1 MKNVRVLFSKKGR
14 LKFVS
19 HLDMNRFFT
28 RVLRKS
34 GLPIWYTEGFNP
46 HPYLTFALPLSL
58 GFESE
63 YEILDFRIL
72 DDELSLDTIK
82 ERLSLVVPCDIKILE
97 VFEPLMKAGKITS
110 ASFDLAF
117 EDNDTAK
124 AFEEY
129 LKSGNVVITKK
140 TKKGDIKVE
149 EVSSKI
155 INISRKDSTVS
166 LVLPAGNDNLNP
178 SLLVKSFNEEE
189 KSAVNVLYTRTAV
202 FGGDGKLFI

>member
-1 MKNVRVLFSKKGR
+1 
-14 LKFVS
+14 
-19 HLDMNRFFT
+19 
-28 RVLRKS
+28 
-34 GLPIWYTEGFNP
+34 
-46 HPYLTFALPLSL
+46 
-58 GFESE
+58 
-63 YEILDFRIL
+63 
-72 DDELSLDTIK
+72 
-82 ERLSLVVPCDIKILE
+82 
-97 VFEPLMKAGKITS
+97 MKAGKITS

-124 AFEEY
+124 TFEEY
-129 LKSGNVVITKK
+129 LKSCNVVITKK

-189 KSAVNVLYTRTAV
+189 KSAVNVLYTRTAG